1 MVEAALRPDGSVSYR
16 FSCSSFDFTRNL
28 FSAEIERN
36 RRKVMEINYFL
47 DNQQINFDTLTSDIV
62 ANVNFKVVK
71 FDENSPDVVEGESGN
86 VEQVTEGSAVENPI
100 EDIENPIGEE
110 VLNEKN
116 EEH

>member
-1 MVEAALRPDGSVSYR
+1 MVKAALRPDGSVSCR
-16 FSCSSFDFTRNL
+16 FSCLSFDFIRNL

-71 FDENSPDVVEGESGN
+71 FDENSPVVVEGESGK
-86 VEQVTEGSAVENPI
+86 VEQVTEGNTDENPI
-100 EDIENPIGEE
+100 EDGEE

-116 EEH
+116 VT